1 MNLNTVIEYIHRATS
16 LREMG
21 PERETPAFFVAGPV
35 NSGKSTLINNLLDQR
50 ICPDDASPSTMFPDS
65 FGYSETPLAHKA
77 VKGRIMP
84 LPPGDLRETLRKRRL
99 PMPERAEILL
109 PSGILRWCSL
119 VDTPGIGLTGEI
131 DGSIRNDL
139 RQADGIIFLFHQ
151 RGMDNATYQFLNALA
166 KHKLRG
172 WISFW
177 LNANHGPID
186 GTSLT
191 ETRQAL
197 KGIFPGRA
205 EIYATNTRDRSSTDL
220 ISLFLQVKAMDFSI
234 RGIDQRLLRLD
245 RTIPGKLERSS
256 MVGEDK
262 LFLLKLWDVME
273 EAEIVN
279 RGRQA
284 VRDLPLIYGNMVN
297 KLHANTC
304 RLTTKSRIAPGIK
317 KAKSVAQSPGEQVWS
332 LVKEIQSDKNLA
344 GYLNGISLR
353 KAESLREKC
362 RVMVAGPFS
371 TGKTTFLN
379 ALLGETL
386 LPAEDRATT
395 SCPVRLCYGHQKAAE
410 VDHLFK
416 AEFTPVDYLKGK
428 CNLNREEVLT
438 LTQILENPSLRD
450 KISGAEVCRNGLYKG
465 VTLSELAVIL
475 DQICQSHGKN
485 TAGAEDDKIRRIP
498 LFSRRVADH
507 SLLLPPVTGVRITV
521 GNGGLKFR
529 LDDDGQRL
537 DFYRAISPPGSFLA
551 ERVSISHPSENLS
564 FSDFIDTPGLD
575 SLHKRHHDR
584 SAAAMSSGDLALLFL
599 HAKHVLAEGI
609 PGSINIIKDL
619 GLKLPVFYVINFADT
634 ISDVEREKVS
644 LYIRQKLGQ
653 HTGTGDIAP
662 YPQVYAIS
670 ALNALHRGDEGFDRL
685 LRRVRKKIADIEMV
699 KITEATNGIVKWL
712 KSIASGDP
720 SGGRQNIPVK
730 ARQTA
735 GLYLEELKGILKK
748 L

>member
-1 MNLNTVIEYIHRATS
+1 LNLNTVIEYIQRVTS
-16 LREMG
+16 LREMD
-21 PERETPAFFVAGPV
+21 PERETPTFFVAGPV
-35 NSGKSTLINNLLDQR
+35 NSGKSTLVNNLLDQR
-50 ICPDDASPSTMFPDS
+50 VCPDDASPSTMFPVS
-65 FGYSETPLAHKA
+65 FSYSETPLAYKV
-77 VKGRIMP
+77 VKGRTIQ
-84 LPPGDLRETLRKRRL
+84 LPPGELRETLRKRRL

-131 DGSIRNDL
+131 DGLIRNDL
-139 RQADGIIFLFHQ
+139 WLADGIIFLFHQ
-151 RGMDNATYQFLNALA
+151 RGMDTVTYQFLTGLA

-177 LNANHGPID
+177 LNANLGPID

-191 ETRQAL
+191 ETSQAL
-197 KGIFPGRA
+197 KSIFPGRA

-220 ISLFLQVKAMDFSI
+220 MSLFLQVKAMDFSI
-234 RGIDQRLLRLD
+234 RGIDRRFLRMD
-245 RTIPGKLERSS
+245 RTIPGKLERAS
-256 MVGEDK
+256 MVGEDE

-297 KLHANTC
+297 KLHTNTC
-304 RLTTKSRIAPGIK
+304 RLTTESRITPGLK
-317 KAKSVAQSPGEQVWS
+317 KAKSVARSPGEQVWS
-332 LVKEIQSDKNLA
+332 LVKEIQSDKDLA
-344 GYLNGISLR
+344 RYLNGMSLR
-353 KAESLREKC
+353 KVESLREKC

-395 SCPVRLCYGHQKAAE
+395 SCPVRLCYGREKAAE

-416 AEFTPVDYLKGK
+416 AEFNPVEYLGGK
-428 CNLNREEVLT
+428 YNLNREEVLT
-438 LTQILENPSLRD
+438 LTQILENPSLRN
-450 KISGAEVCRNGLYKG
+450 KISGAEVCRDGLYKG

-475 DQICQSHGKN
+475 DQICQSHCKN
-485 TAGAEDDKIRRIP
+485 ASGAEWDKSRGIP
-498 LFSRRVADH
+498 LFSRKVSDH
-507 SLLLPPVTGVRITV
+507 SLLLPPVTSVRITV
-521 GNGGLKFR
+521 GNGRLKFR
-529 LDDDGQRL
+529 LDDDVQRL

-551 ERVSISHPSENLS
+551 EKVSISHPSENLS

-575 SLHKRHHDR
+575 SLHKRHYNR
-584 SAAAMSSGDLALLFL
+584 SAAAMSSGDLVLVFL

-609 PGSINIIKDL
+609 PGSINIIQDL
-619 GLKLPVFYVINFADT
+619 GLKLPIFYVINFADT

-653 HTGTGDIAP
+653 HTGTGDIMP

-685 LRRVRKKIADIEMV
+685 LRRVRKKIADIERV
-699 KITEATNGIVKWL
+699 KITEATNGIVQWL
-712 KSIASGDP
+712 KGIASGDP

-730 ARQTA
+730 ARQKA
-735 GLYLEELKGILKK
+735 LFYLEELKGILKK